1 MATQQKNISEQIE
14 KTEEQKTVLEK
25 KEKEMKETVQ
35 ELMKN
40 KQVAN

>member
-1 MATQQKNISEQIE
+1 MAAQQKNIAEQIE
-14 KTEEQKTVLEK
+14 KTEEQKTILEK
-25 KEKEMKETVQ
+25 KEKETKETIE

>member
-1 MATQQKNISEQIE
+1 MAAQQKNIAEQIE
-14 KTEEQKTVLEK
+14 KTEEQKTVLEQ
-25 KEKEMKETVQ
+25 KEKETKETIT